1 MGSAITLE
9 RGGWLWGTPGKGR
22 PGLVVQKSKIRRS
35 LKTQRQGCPCLL
47 TRAPLHS
54 LVYAPP
60 GTRCD
65 IYTPRI
71 LPEEGF
77 LYTPE
82 PCPKGVLTNTS
93 SPSLLSAPR
102 ENPRPLAGVRDG
114 KDSRVLWNPRQRLK
128 LPTLPWVFWR
138 LSLALIHLNERLLRH
153 YCVRRAARLLVL

>member
-9 RGGWLWGTPGKGR
+9 RGGWLWGIPGKGR

-54 LVYAPP
+54 LVCAPP
-60 GTRCD
+60 GTRCV
-65 IYTPRI
+65 ISTPRI
-71 LPEEGF
+71 LPEESF
-77 LYTPE
+77 LYTPK

-102 ENPRPLAGVRDG
+102 ENPRPLAGVRNG
-114 KDSRVLWNPRQRLK
+114 KDSRVLWNPKQRLQ
-128 LPTLPWVFWR
+128 LPTLSWVFWR

-153 YCVRRAARLLVL
+153 DCVRHAARLLVL